1 MAREIKTTLAVDGEQ
16 AYKRAINEAKTSVR
30 NLGTQL
36 TLAQAEFKKT
46 GDAQKLM
53 ETRAKALKSEIE
65 AQDAI
70 VKSLDGALKDAVK
83 QYGEG
88 SKEAEKWEAELN
100 RAKATMASL
109 EAELTNNER
118 GLDRNGKAFDDASTS
133 ASDFNDAVR
142 GIGKGISF
150 EMITNGIGK
159 ITSGFENAIKKAAD
173 LAMEMWNMM
182 RDAAGWADDEI
193 TLAKIYGVDVEDLQR
208 MQHAAK
214 MVDTDIDTIVKAR
227 QKLMKAMGSELDS
240 KTIQEAFQ
248 ALRVPVYDNNGKMR
262 EMETVFWEAGRALM
276 ELDDEVLQNN
286 VAMQLFGKSWMELKP
301 LFSAGSEAYKKAMEE
316 ATVVPQEN
324 IEKLGSFQDQL
335 DRMDDE
341 FKTLKMT
348 VLSELAPAF
357 EVLAKSLT
365 DLMAEFNEYLQ
376 TEEGKAMM
384 ESLNE
389 AIKSFFSEI
398 SNIDLAS
405 AVSAVGDG
413 LDLVKQGFDWIK
425 DNKDSIKTAIEGI
438 GIAFAGLKLA
448 ELAANLGKVTWGFK
462 QLFNLGDEDK
472 GGAPTAPPTNQTQ
485 IPTVI
490 PTTRTQTPQTSQPS
504 TSSNYRMND
513 SQLEQLGKNDVV
525 TPKTQQVNE
534 TIPNTPVKTETNRRI
549 GINAKDIGT
558 TALFALPFALAID
571 GIISDQKMLEEMLE
585 RGKKVAAETE
595 TKKSEFSGSEAYDE
609 WDALN
614 AYIRMPDRKEGYEK
628 IEGLADEYVKWFN
641 DDLQNAVFDKMA
653 ESMTDEEFDEFH
665 DAVMGIVNGD
675 KTYSEEEI
683 AARFDPLSRA
693 LEILE
698 GLMAP
703 GGSLDAGV
711 NSALYNGPAGTG
723 ANGNPLTSQDIA
735 EFTKVPDAMKAAV
748 AAGVSGIKVNLDGRA
763 VGQIVAPYVSVLIAA
778 DIPGVG

>member
-118 GLDRNGKAFDDASTS
+118 GLGRNGKAFDNASTS

-150 EMITNGIGK
+150 EMITTGIGK

-173 LAMEMWNMM
+173 LATEMWNMM
-182 RDAAGWADDEI
+182 RDAASWADDEI

-376 TEEGKAMM
+376 TDEGKAMM

-425 DNKDSIKTAIEGI
+425 DNKSTIVSAIEGI
-438 GIAFAGLKLA
+438 GIAFAGLKLV
-448 ELAANLGKVTWGFK
+448 EIAANLGKVTWGFK
-462 QLFNLGDEDK
+462 QLFNLGGGGK
-472 GGAPTAPPTNQTQ
+472 GGT
-485 IPTVI
+485 PTVT
-490 PTTRTQTPQTSQPS
+490 PTTTPTTEPVSKVSWLTVAANKAAALGSNPTVVQGFGQFMGPLMDRILNETNFGRAIRDGGDALEGVKQDWEETKAGVEKNAS
-504 TSSNYRMND
+504 TFSEDWENNVLYKS
-513 SQLEQLGKNDVV
+513 LVEAGKNNILYWD
-525 TPKTQQVNE
+525 QQHKIQQEAEKWNTGDHLSIDENLDMVKNNGELTIQPE
-534 TIPNTPVKTETNRRI
+534 TAVIQPDENWSFGDDASIEDIMNWMNTRN
-549 GINAKDIGT
+549 
-558 TALFALPFALAID
+558 
-571 GIISDQKMLEEMLE
+571 
-585 RGKKVAAETE
+585 
-595 TKKSEFSGSEAYDE
+595 
-609 WDALN
+609 
-614 AYIRMPDRKEGYEK
+614 
-628 IEGLADEYVKWFN
+628 
-641 DDLQNAVFDKMA
+641 
-653 ESMTDEEFDEFH
+653 
-665 DAVMGIVNGD
+665 
-675 KTYSEEEI
+675 
-683 AARFDPLSRA
+683 
-693 LEILE
+693 
-698 GLMAP
+698 
-703 GGSLDAGV
+703 GGSLGPGEALDAGV
-711 NSALYNGPAGTG
+711 RTGLYAGISAAQMGEN
-723 ANGNPLTSQDIA
+723 LTSQDIA

-763 VGQIVAPYVSVLIAA
+763 VGQMVAPYVSVLIAA
-778 DIPGVG
+778 DILGVG

>member
-53 ETRAKALKSEIE
+53 ETRAKALKSEID

-150 EMITNGIGK
+150 EMITTGIGK

-173 LAMEMWNMM
+173 LATEMWNMM
-182 RDAAGWADDEI
+182 RDAASWADDEI

-248 ALRVPVYDNNGKMR
+248 ALRVPVYDENGKMR

-365 DLMAEFNEYLQ
+365 DLMAEFNAYLQ

-405 AVSAVGDG
+405 AVSTVGDG
-413 LDLVKQGFDWIK
+413 LDLVKDGFLWIK
-425 DNKDSIKTAIEGI
+425 DNKESIIGALKGI
-438 GIAFAGLKLA
+438 GIAFAGLKLVEVA
-448 ELAANLGKVTWGFK
+448 SNVGKIAWGFK
-462 QLFNLGDEDK
+462 QLFGTGGGNTGTTPTTTPTTTGGSPAVVPATGGGAATTHWWTMPAIKASNVLNSGMAYTAGSMAPMIWDWWSNSTNAGRAARDGGDVLKGIEQDFTETIDNIKENSKTFLTKDNALMRPFINLGENNIKFWNEFWGRQQQAEEYNLGDHV
-472 GGAPTAPPTNQTQ
+472 TA
-485 IPTVI
+485 
-490 PTTRTQTPQTSQPS
+490 
-504 TSSNYRMND
+504 
-513 SQLEQLGKNDVV
+513 
-525 TPKTQQVNE
+525 
-534 TIPNTPVKTETNRRI
+534 
-549 GINAKDIGT
+549 
-558 TALFALPFALAID
+558 
-571 GIISDQKMLEEMLE
+571 EE
-585 RGKKVAAETE
+585 AAEFVNNGGELTVQPE
-595 TKKSEFSGSEAYDE
+595 TAIIQPDE
-609 WDALN
+609 NWSFGDDAS
-614 AYIRMPDRKEGYEK
+614 
-628 IEGLADEYVKWFN
+628 IEDIMNWMN
-641 DDLQNAVFDKMA
+641 TRN
-653 ESMTDEEFDEFH
+653 
-665 DAVMGIVNGD
+665 
-675 KTYSEEEI
+675 
-683 AARFDPLSRA
+683 
-693 LEILE
+693 
-698 GLMAP
+698 
-703 GGSLDAGV
+703 GGSLGPGEALDAGV
-711 NSALYNGPAGTG
+711 RTGLYAGVSVAQTG
-723 ANGNPLTSQDIA
+723 ENLTSQDIA

-748 AAGVSGIKVNLDGRA
+748 AAGVSGIKVNLDGHA
-763 VGQIVAPYVSVLIAA
+763 VGRLVAPVVSVLIA
-778 DIPGVG
+778 DQILGVG

>member
-53 ETRAKALKSEIE
+53 ETRAKALKSEID

-150 EMITNGIGK
+150 EMITTGIGK

-173 LAMEMWNMM
+173 LATEMWNMM
-182 RDAAGWADDEI
+182 RDAASWADDEI

-214 MVDTDIDTIVKAR
+214 IVDTDIDTIVKAR

-376 TEEGKAMM
+376 TDEGKAMM

-405 AVSAVGDG
+405 AVGAVGDG

-425 DNKDSIKTAIEGI
+425 DNKSTIVSAIEGI
-438 GIAFAGLKLA
+438 GIAFAGLKLV
-448 ELAANLGKVTWGFK
+448 EIAANLGKVTWGFK
-462 QLFNLGDEDK
+462 QLFNLGGGGK
-472 GGAPTAPPTNQTQ
+472 GGAPTVTPTTTPTTEPVSKVSWLTVAANKAAALGSN
-485 IPTVI
+485 PTVVQGFGQFMGPLMDRI
-490 PTTRTQTPQTSQPS
+490 
-504 TSSNYRMND
+504 
-513 SQLEQLGKNDVV
+513 L
-525 TPKTQQVNE
+525 NE
-534 TIPNTPVKTETNRRI
+534 TNFGRAVRDGGDALEGVKQDWE
-549 GINAKDIGT
+549 
-558 TALFALPFALAID
+558 
-571 GIISDQKMLEEMLE
+571 
-585 RGKKVAAETE
+585 E
-595 TKKSEFSGSEAYDE
+595 TKNNIEENSKTFLTKDNALLRPFIELGENSIRFWDGVWNGQKEAQE
-609 WDALN
+609 WDLG
-614 AYIRMPDRKEGYEK
+614 DHVT
-628 IEGLADEYVKWFN
+628 ADEVKDFVENGGELTVQPETAVIQPDENWSFG
-641 DDLQNAVFDKMA
+641 DDASIEDIMNWMN
-653 ESMTDEEFDEFH
+653 TR
-665 DAVMGIVNGD
+665 N
-675 KTYSEEEI
+675 
-683 AARFDPLSRA
+683 
-693 LEILE
+693 
-698 GLMAP
+698 
-703 GGSLDAGV
+703 GGSLGPGEALDAGV
-711 NSALYNGPAGTG
+711 RTGLYAGISAAQMGEN
-723 ANGNPLTSQDIA
+723 LTSQDIA

-763 VGQIVAPYVSVLIAA
+763 VGQMVAPYVSVLIAA
-778 DIPGVG
+778 DILGVG

>member
-70 VKSLDGALKDAVK
+70 VKSLDGAMKDAVK

-150 EMITNGIGK
+150 EMITTGIGK

-173 LAMEMWNMM
+173 LATEMWNMM
-182 RDAAGWADDEI
+182 RDAASWADDEI

-286 VAMQLFGKSWMELKP
+286 VAMQLFGKSWMDLKP

-376 TEEGKAMM
+376 TDEGKAMM

-413 LDLVKQGFDWIK
+413 LGLVKEGFNWIK
-425 DNKDSIKTAIEGI
+425 DNKDSIVDALKGI
-438 GIAFAGLKLA
+438 GIGFGVLKLA

-462 QLFNLGDEDK
+462 QLFNLGGGGN
-472 GGAPTAPPTNQTQ
+472 GGAPTVPPTNQTQ

-653 ESMTDEEFDEFH
+653 ESMTDEEFDAFH

-703 GGSLDAGV
+703 GEALDAGV
-711 NSALYNGPAGTG
+711 RTGLYAGVSAAQVGEN
-723 ANGNPLTSQDIA
+723 LTSQDIA

-748 AAGVSGIKVNLDGRA
+748 AAGVSGIKVSLDGRA
-763 VGQIVAPYVSVLIAA
+763 VGQMVAPYVSVLIAA
-778 DIPGVG
+778 DILGV